1 MMRMHG
7 LYIQFNKFMKERI
20 NTHWSEIKTVDKIRS
35 RSLVLFIS
43 NCLFFFSVWLAI
55 DVLSTK
61 DPIHKNDK
69 HAILLT
75 INS

>member
-43 NCLFFFSVWLAI
+43 NCLFFFRYGWQLMFCQQKI
-55 DVLSTK
+55 QSTK
-61 DPIHKNDK
+61 M
-69 HAILLT
+69 
-75 INS
+75 INTLFY